1 MSKSFFLLLLS
12 TLIVF
17 PSQAQSVYQ
26 NLQTGEY
33 EVGFKIVTIE
43 DDTRYEPQGHEY
55 PSSNQK
61 LKPREMSI
69 HIWYPAQVT
78 SKNRTI
84 TYGEYCYNHLQS
96 STAESMDSARIQ
108 PQLRSRKRTVRS
120 YFGEPDEK
128 GWAKLIAAP
137 LLAYID
143 AEPMNGSFP
152 LLMGSLRPLST
163 SIVNEY
169 MASHG
174 YIVAMIEYPNFNG
187 TFGDMAL
194 DDVRDMQ
201 LGMTWMVKNM
211 SVDPGKIGSY
221 GFSGAGF
228 SQVLLA
234 MSEPR
239 IKAIADLESGLFM
252 DRLFQSLSAS
262 NYYKPERLRVP
273 FLHIFS
279 TDLSQEEIHL
289 SQFEEEMKFSTR
301 YRLTLNQPALHHWD
315 FASEGY
321 TACLF
326 LNNRGEEKR
335 KIEQSFELSCKYLV
349 KFFDVYLK
357 QDQQALAFLQKKPTI
372 QGYASELWDLT
383 TQKAVQPAPNLDQ
396 FEQLI
401 TKKGIEE
408 AVSIAR
414 NTIMTDSTSNLWE
427 GSRMNAMGYR
437 YLAGKQYDEAIS
449 IFKLNAELHPTAA
462 GWIDSLAEA
471 YELFGNK
478 AKMKQ
483 IAKHVVDILT
493 SKETLSDSD
502 QSLLALNQER
512 LAQ

>member
-33 EVGFKIVTIE
+33 DVGFKIVTIE
-43 DDTRYEPQGHEY
+43 DDTRYESQGHEY

-61 LKPREMSI
+61 LKPREISI
-69 HIWYPAQVT
+69 HIWYPAQAN
-78 SKNRTI
+78 SKNRRI

-96 STAESMDSARIQ
+96 STAETMDSARIQ
-108 PQLRSRKRTVRS
+108 SQLRSRKRTVRS

-128 GWAKLIAAP
+128 GWAKLIATP

-211 SVDPGKIGSY
+211 SVEPGQIGSY

-228 SQVLLA
+228 SQVLMA
-234 MSEPR
+234 MDEPR

-262 NYYKPERLRVP
+262 DYYKPERLRVP

-279 TDLSQEEIHL
+279 TDLSEEEIHL
-289 SQFEEEMKFSTR
+289 SQFEDKMKFSDR
-301 YRLTLNQPALHHWD
+301 YRLILNQPALHHWD

-326 LNNRGEEKR
+326 LNNRGDEKR
-335 KIEQSFELSCKYLV
+335 NIEQSFELSCKYLV

-372 QGYASELWDLT
+372 RGYASELWDLT
-383 TQKAVQPAPNLDQ
+383 TYKAVQPVPNLDQ

-401 TKKGIEE
+401 TNKGIEE
-408 AVSIAR
+408 AVSIVR
-414 NTIMTDSTSNLWE
+414 NTIMIDSTSNLWE
-427 GSRMNAMGYR
+427 GSRMNAIGYQ
-437 YLAGKQYDEAIS
+437 YLSDKQYEEAIG

-471 YELFGNK
+471 YELTGEQD
-478 AKMKQ
+478 KMKQ
-483 IAKHVVDILT
+483 IAKQVVDILT
-493 SKETLSDSD
+493 AEESLSDSD

-512 LAQ
+512 LGK